1 MQIAIAQLNYI
12 VGDLEK
18 NSAKIITA
26 IEESKQQ
33 GADLV
38 IFSELAVCGYPPR
51 DILFY
56 SEFIDGCEAAIQ
68 RIAKA
73 CDGIA
78 ALVGAPMRNPQV
90 PGKPLFNSAYFMADG
105 KVQQVI
111 KKTLLPTYDVFDEHR
126 YFEENTVFDLVEYKG
141 KRLAIT
147 ICEDLWNLDQQNPL
161 YRHCPMDELKKL
173 QPDLMLNIAAS
184 PFDFKHADDRKRVL
198 AANAKAYQ
206 LPIYYCNQVGAQTEL
221 IFDGGSLVMNAEG
234 SLVEELP
241 YFGESIR
248 LVQHEEKRVCQNILP
263 AAALIHDALVLGIR
277 DYFHKMG
284 FKKAILGLSGGVD
297 SALVM
302 VLAQRALGAENVH
315 ALLLPSAYST
325 EHSLS
330 DARALANNLGC
341 KYDEVPIQSNFDSF
355 QQTLAPFFK
364 DLPFGLA
371 EENLQARTRGVLL
384 MAFSNKFGYILLNTT
399 NKSEA
404 AVGYGTL
411 YGDMCGGLAVL
422 GDVYKTQV
430 YEVCAWINREQ
441 EVIPENILTKAP
453 SAELRPGQKDS
464 DSLPDYDVLDAVL
477 EAYVEGEQGP
487 KNLIERGFDPALV
500 TRVLRM
506 VNNNEWKRFQAAPI
520 LRVTTKAF
528 GYGRRLPV
536 VGKIFN
542 N

>member
-1 MQIAIAQLNYI
+1 MQIAIAQLNYT
-12 VGDLEK
+12 VGDLEG
-18 NSAKIITA
+18 NASKIIQA
-26 IEESKQQ
+26 IKEVKAQ
-33 GADLV
+33 GAELV
-38 IFSELAVCGYPPR
+38 LFSELAICGYPPR

-56 SEFIDGCEAAIQ
+56 EEFIDRCEAAIEK
-68 RIAKA
+68 IVAA
-73 CDGIA
+73 TEGIA
-78 ALVGAPMRNPQV
+78 VLLGAPMRNPQV
-90 PGKPLFNSAYFMADG
+90 PGKPLFNSAYFIADK
-105 KVQQVI
+105 KVEKVI
-111 KKTLLPTYDVFDEHR
+111 HKTLLPTYDVFDEHR
-126 YFEENTVFDLVEYKG
+126 YFEENKIFEIVTYKG

-161 YRHCPMDELKKL
+161 YRHCPMEELNKL
-173 QPDLMLNIAAS
+173 SPDIMLNIAAS
-184 PFDFKHADDRKRVL
+184 PFDFKHAADRKRVL
-198 AANAKAYQ
+198 SANAQTYQ

-221 IFDGGSLVMNAEG
+221 IFDGGSLVMSAAGN
-234 SLVEELP
+234 LLEELP
-241 YFGESIR
+241 YFEESIR
-248 LVQHEEKRVCQNILP
+248 LVQQEKIGTIQEALP
-263 AAALIHDALVLGIR
+263 EAALVHDALVVGIR
-277 DYFHKMG
+277 DYFQKMG

-302 VLAQRALGAENVH
+302 VLAVRALGAENVH
-315 ALLLPSAYST
+315 ALLLPSAYSSD
-325 EHSLS
+325 HSLS
-330 DARALANNLGC
+330 DARDLANNLGC
-341 KYDEVPIQSNFDSF
+341 SYDEVPIQSTFDSF
-355 QQTLAPFFK
+355 QSTLSPFFK

-430 YEVCAWINREQ
+430 YAVCDWINRET
-441 EVIPENILTKAP
+441 EVIPKNILTKAP

-464 DSLPDYDVLDAVL
+464 DSLPEYALLDSLL
-477 EAYVEGEQGP
+477 EEYIEGEHGP
-487 KNLIERGFDPALV
+487 EALVEKGFDKALV
-500 TRVLRM
+500 ERVLRM

-520 LRVTTKAF
+520 LRVTGKAF
-528 GYGRRLPV
+528 GYGRRMPV

>member
-1 MQIAIAQLNYI
+1 MRIAIAQLNYI
-12 VGDLEK
+12 VGDLET
-18 NSAKIITA
+18 NSAKIIAA
-26 IEESKQQ
+26 IEESKGK

-38 IFSELAVCGYPPR
+38 LFSELALCGYPPR

-56 SEFIDGCEAAIQ
+56 DEFITACEKAITQIAASCQ
-68 RIAKA
+68 
-73 CDGIA
+73 GIA
-78 ALVGAPMRNPQV
+78 ALVGAPMRNPQT
-90 PGKPLFNSAYFMADG
+90 PGKPLFNSAYFMAEG
-105 KVQQVI
+105 GVQKVI
-111 KKTLLPTYDVFDEHR
+111 HKTLLPTYDVFDEHR
-126 YFEENTVFDLVEYKG
+126 YFEENSIFEIVEYKG

-147 ICEDLWNLDQQNPL
+147 ICEDLWNLAQQNPL
-161 YRHCPMDELKKL
+161 YRHCPMEELNKL
-173 QPDLMLNIAAS
+173 SPDIMLNIAAS
-184 PFDFKHADDRKRVL
+184 PFDFKHAEERKRVL
-198 AANAKAYQ
+198 SANAKAYQ

-221 IFDGGSLVMNAEG
+221 IFDGGSLVMNAQG
-234 SLVEELP
+234 ALMEELP
-241 YFGESIR
+241 YF
-248 LVQHEEKRVCQNILP
+248 EECIQVVSHAKQGTRQASYP

-284 FKKAILGLSGGVD
+284 FQKAILGLSGGVD

-302 VLAQRALGAENVH
+302 VLAERALGAENVH
-315 ALLLPSAYST
+315 ALLLPSAYSS

-330 DARALANNLGC
+330 DARALAQNLGC
-341 KYDEVPIQSNFDSF
+341 SYDEVPIQNAFDSF
-355 QQTLAPFFK
+355 QTSLNPYFK

-430 YEVCAWINREQ
+430 YAVCDWINREQ
-441 EVIPENILTKAP
+441 EVIPKNILTKAP

-464 DSLPDYDVLDAVL
+464 DSLPDYAVLDAVL

-487 KNLIERGFDPALV
+487 KALVESGFDPALV
-500 TRVLRM
+500 TRVLPM
-506 VNNNEWKRFQAAPI
+506 VNRNEWKRFQAAPI

-536 VGKIFN
+536 VGRIF
-542 N
+542 

>member
-12 VGDLEK
+12 VGDLET
-18 NSAKIITA
+18 NTQKIIDA
-26 IEESKQQ
+26 IEESKLK
-33 GADLV
+33 GAELV
-38 IFSELAVCGYPPR
+38 LFSELAVCGYPPR

-56 SEFIDGCEAAIQ
+56 AEFIDRCEEAMQ
-68 RIAKA
+68 RIAEA
-73 CDGIA
+73 CVGIA

-126 YFEENTVFDLVEYKG
+126 YFEENTVFEIVEYKG

-161 YRHCPMDELKKL
+161 YRHCPMEELKKL

-221 IFDGGSLVMNAEG
+221 IFDGGSLVMNADG

-241 YFGESIR
+241 YFEESIR
-248 LVQHEEKRVCQNILP
+248 LVQHEKKGECQNILP
-263 AAALIHDALVLGIR
+263 ASALIHDALVLGIR

-284 FKKAILGLSGGVD
+284 FRKAILGLSGGVD

-330 DARALANNLGC
+330 DARALAINLGC

-430 YEVCAWINREQ
+430 YAVCEWINIDQ

-464 DSLPDYDVLDAVL
+464 DSLPDYAVLDAVL

-487 KNLIERGFDPALV
+487 KTLINKGFDKALV
-500 TRVLRM
+500 ERVLRM

-520 LRVTTKAF
+520 LRVTSKAF